1 MHVKIAKLVWC
12 APVVPKLQRLKMAAT
27 IIIWSGP
34 SLHHLESPK
43 KPSRLVFEQNNFAAS

>member
-1 MHVKIAKLVWC
+1 MHVKIAKLVWS
-12 APVVPKLQRLKMAAT
+12 APVVPELQRFKMAAT

-43 KPSRLVFEQNNFAAS
+43 KPKNSPKKPKKPKNH